1 MTENTETIPYVDA
14 RADKIEN
21 FKVLAQL
28 MWNKAYLLLKTGESD
43 RSINAVDPCMGGG
56 RLLSMMRQKDEATG
70 YEKDYQLFTHAKALE
85 QIQDD
90 FKLVNEPFE
99 FRFAKPCLPS
109 FDLAICV
116 PCEQPITS
124 EYERDEECLKFK
136 SYSLYLLA
144 RSMDVLYDEGIAV
157 FALPINLLV
166 DGNHLEDRERLLK
179 KANII
184 VSEKYGNFAIIAA
197 KKK

>member
-1 MTENTETIPYVDA
+1 MDNTETIPYVDA
-14 RADKIEN
+14 RADKIQN
-21 FKVLAQL
+21 FKILAQL
-28 MWNKAYLLLKTGESD
+28 MWNKAYLLLKTGSD
-43 RSINAVDPCMGGG
+43 RSINVIDPQMGGG

-70 YEKDYQLFTHAKALE
+70 YEKDYELFTHAKALE

-99 FRFAKPCLPS
+99 FRFAKACLPS

-124 EYERDEECLKFK
+124 EYEKDAECLKFK

-144 RSMDVLYDEGIAV
+144 RSMDALFDGGIAV
-157 FALPINLLV
+157 FAIPV
-166 DGNHLEDRERLLK
+166 SHLEDEAYLEDRKRLLK
-179 KANII
+179 KSYII
-184 VSEKYGNFAIIAA
+184 VSEKYENFAIIAA
-197 KKK
+197 TKKQ